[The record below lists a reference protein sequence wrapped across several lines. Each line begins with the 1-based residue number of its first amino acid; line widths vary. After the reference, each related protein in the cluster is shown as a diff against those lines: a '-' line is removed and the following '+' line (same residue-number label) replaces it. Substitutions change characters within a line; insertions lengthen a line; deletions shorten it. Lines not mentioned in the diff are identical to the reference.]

1 MESEAGES
9 SSSQDAL
16 AASPSSRT
24 AGPLTPPPTRRLQ
37 LIKALDNARG
47 NGTSMISL
55 IMPPKSQVRRRRR
68 PARTCCCILS
78 QRLCWQLPGVL
89 GQLKAPQGHCSSS
102 SSSSSSSSTSSS
114 RPSRPSPRCCIPA
127 AAAPP
132 EPPPGTAPLP
142 PALCPAPQVAQTS
155 AMLANEYGT
164 ASNIKS
170 RVNRQSVLG
179 AITSA
184 QQRLKLYTRVPPNGL
199 VIYTG
204 TVMTEDGKEKKM
216 NIDFEPFKPI
226 NTSLYLCDNK
236 FHTEALNELLEAD
249 NK

>member
-1 MESEAGES
+1 
-9 SSSQDAL
+9 
-16 AASPSSRT
+16 
-24 AGPLTPPPTRRLQ
+24 
-37 LIKALDNARG
+37 
-47 NGTSMISL
+47 MISL
-55 IMPPKSQVRRRRR
+55 IMPPKSQVPPGGRPLAAAAGGLAALCSWLGAGGLDCWLGVHLCHAPCSSPR
-68 PARTCCCILS
+68 PASQLRMAAIQHILAAALRQPTS
-78 QRLCWQLPGVL
+78 LRPNLFTASP
-89 GQLKAPQGHCSSS
+89 APP
-102 SSSSSSSSTSSS
+102 
-114 RPSRPSPRCCIPA
+114 PSRPRM
-127 AAAPP
+127 
-132 EPPPGTAPLP
+132 
-142 PALCPAPQVAQTS
+142 QVAQTS

-170 RVNRQSVLG
+170 RVNRQSVLA

-199 VIYTG
+199 VVYTG
-204 TVMTEDGKEKKM
+204 TVMTDDGKEKKM